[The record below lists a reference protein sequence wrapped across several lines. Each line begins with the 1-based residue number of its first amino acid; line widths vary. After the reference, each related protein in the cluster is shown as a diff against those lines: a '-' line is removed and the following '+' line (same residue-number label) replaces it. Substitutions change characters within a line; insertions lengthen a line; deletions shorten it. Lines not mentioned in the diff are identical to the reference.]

1 MEYFAL
7 SDTGKKRQN
16 NEDCYLTDAENNL
29 FIVAD
34 GMGGHNAGEVASKTA
49 IDNFVLYFEK
59 KFNKNN
65 FIFSGSAKTSDRKKK
80 EIEDN
85 IPQILIDSASYA
97 NEKIYELGLANNNLS
112 GMGTTLT
119 GVILFNSN
127 AFVVHVGDSRL
138 YVFRENGL
146 ELKTEDHTFVFE
158 LYKKGAISYEDTF
171 SHPQRNYLTG
181 VLGESELT
189 ALDCFKFNLQEKD
202 IILICTDGLNSMIKD
217 RSIEDIFKKMHDK
230 SSETIARKLIEQA
243 NKNGGMDNITVIII
257 KI

>member
-7 SDTGKKRQN
+7 SNVGKKREN
-16 NEDCYLTDAENNL
+16 NEDFHFTDDENNL

-34 GMGGHNAGEVASKTA
+34 GMGGHKAGEVASKTA
-49 IDNFVLYFEK
+49 IDNFILHFEK
-59 KFNKNN
+59 KFKKNN
-65 FIFSGSAKTSDRKKK
+65 FILLGSSKISDKKK
-80 EIEDN
+80 KDIESN
-85 IPQILIDSASYA
+85 ISQAMLDSASYA
-97 NEKIYELGLANNNLS
+97 NERIYKLGIANDNLS

-119 GVILFNSN
+119 GVFIFNLN